1 MSIVIGQTL
10 VSSELKLSI
19 RVGAKLGEGGQGE
32 VFRAEEGHNAYA
44 LKWYNA
50 TQATPEQK
58 EAIAALVKH
67 GRPKGQ
73 AGSRF
78 LWPMD
83 LVEDPTSG
91 RFGYLMHLM
100 DTQKMASLGEIQAH
114 RKPAPSYGTLCR
126 ISFLAASSYKR
137 LHMEG
142 YCYRDI
148 SRRNVLFDPL
158 NGDIFICDNDNVGIS
173 GQSICQVMGT
183 MENMPPE
190 LILKQAEPSTK
201 SDLHALSVLLFEL
214 WIWHHPLH
222 GLKEFQVRSWDL
234 PAKIRIYGEE
244 PVFVFDPQDESNRLP
259 DDPDYNTAR
268 RRWEQCPKAIKELFV
283 KAFTVGLHHPEQR
296 VTEGEWQRAFLRLA
310 DGMVYCPACAAENIW
325 TLDPAP
331 CTCWHCRTV
340 ITPPPRLVVKHP
352 TRGTHLFSLV
362 LGKQLSTLFTNPEEE
377 ENARPFGEVTQHPTN
392 PKIWGIRNLTGH
404 TWHARF
410 PDGSRKEVAPERSA
424 PLTIG
429 MELDFEGL
437 SGEIVA

>member
-1 MSIVIGQTL
+1 MSIMTGQTL
-10 VSSELKLSI
+10 TSSELKLVI

-32 VFRAEEGHNAYA
+32 VFQAEEGNTAYA

-50 TQATPEQK
+50 AQATPDQK
-58 EAIAALVKH
+58 AAIAALVKH
-67 GRPKGQ
+67 GRPRGE

-78 LWPMD
+78 LWPID
-83 LVEDPTSG
+83 LVEDAQSG
-91 RFGYLMHLM
+91 RFGYLMQLM
-100 DTQKMASLGEIQAH
+100 NTKTFASLGEIQAH
-114 RKPAPSYGTLCR
+114 RKPAPSYGTMCR
-126 ISFLAASSYKR
+126 IAFLAASSYKR

-148 SRRNVLFDPL
+148 SRRNLLFDPIR
-158 NGDIFICDNDNVGIS
+158 GDIFICDNDNVGIAN
-173 GQSICQVMGT
+173 QSTCQVMGT

-244 PVFVFDPQDESNRLP
+244 PVFVFDPQDQSNRLP

-268 RRWEQCPKAIKELFV
+268 RRWAQCPKIIKDLFI

-296 VTEGEWQRAFLRLA
+296 VTEGEWQRAFLRLL
-310 DGMVYCPACAAENIW
+310 DGMVYCPGCAAENMW
-325 TLDPAP
+325 TLDAEP
-331 CTCWHCRTV
+331 CHCWHCRTLLML
-340 ITPPPRLVVKHP
+340 PPRLVVKHP
-352 TRGTHLFSLV
+352 TRGTYFFSLV

-377 ENARPFGEVTQHPTN
+377 EKARLFGEVMQHPTN
-392 PKIWGIRNLTGH
+392 PQIWGIRNLT
-404 TWHARF
+404 TTAWRASF
-410 PDGSRKEVAPERSA
+410 PDGSRKEVAPGRAA